1 MDLIRLEWNEIKTMH
16 ALEVKKTTDFA
27 RFLTKPKTYETSSQ
41 NYFVFIVAMFHDKL
55 SKN

>member
-16 ALEVKKTTDFA
+16 ALEVKKTTDFP
-27 RFLTKPKTYETSSQ
+27 RFLTKPKTYEMSSQ